1 MLSKVNIGPQLLL
14 IFNNGRFEQF
24 FESVNLT
31 KEEMKDEEI
40 SRKIAAYMFKLH
52 NIVTI
57 FPPDNIENIVPEVWS
72 NIDQWFQLAWDIIN
86 SDSSDS
92 SNNVNIERF
101 DLELL
106 KKEIKELKSILQMVD
121 SPIVF
126 AHNDCQYGNI
136 LRLTDGSNQLAIID
150 LEYSGWNHRGFD
162 IGNHLCEWTF
172 DYHSTEPH
180 VAHLDWYPNEQQQRT
195 ETLMDTKILQNFA
208 DMPIEL
214 FFKKNQL
221 MESTSMPQTN
231 DHNDSSLKF
240 FNNNDITNLKKV
252 KKSNSNN
259 PIGHVDDLEEQ
270 TAAAAAQTLQLLKLT
285 SNLQNDGDYHDH
297 DNVFNSDHQINYDN
311 HHINGK
317 NIILNSD
324 CYLNNHDSEGSNNGN
339 DAADGLSRK
348 NILEH
353 HPIFFNADIRGLTDK
368 ISQSQHDSTR
378 PPAEQQRYLNISL
391 GWNKP
396 VDTALLHSVAVR
408 TREVERELLPL
419 PTISAHTNSSLPNS
433 SNVFNP
439 SKNSQFF
446 IPTSTLSFSDSQ
458 AFLMPTTL
466 YNLKSHQCT
475 HSKDRPYKCLICELA
490 FARNH
495 DLKRH
500 QKIHDKIGCSQT
512 SQTKSKKSQHMS
524 NDIIRIK

>member
-1 MLSKVNIGPQLLL
+1 MSTSEMQKVEPSNNSNFFKSLNMTRYNDSKFPRTLVSVVAKNIDGWANIKNDNDIIIESIKGALTNNIYFITNISSNKKIILRVYGKGVDKLLNREKELNFLKMLSKVNIGPQLLL

-180 VAHLDWYPNEQQQRT
+180 VAHLDWYPNEQQQ
-195 ETLMDTKILQNFA
+195 L
-208 DMPIEL
+208 
-214 FFKKNQL
+214 
-221 MESTSMPQTN
+221 
-231 DHNDSSLKF
+231 
-240 FNNNDITNLKKV
+240 

-458 AFLMPTTL
+458 AFLMPTT
-466 YNLKSHQCT
+466 
-475 HSKDRPYKCLICELA
+475 
-490 FARNH
+490 
-495 DLKRH
+495 
-500 QKIHDKIGCSQT
+500 
-512 SQTKSKKSQHMS
+512 
-524 NDIIRIK
+524 

>member
-1 MLSKVNIGPQLLL
+1 MQKVEPSNNSNFFKSLNMTRYIDYLKNLLYKESYIPTLNITINIPTTDNDSKFPRTLVSVIAKNIDGWANIKNENDIIIESIKGALTNNIYFITNISSNKKIILRVYGKGVDKLLNREKELDFLKMLSKVNIGPQLLL

-52 NIVTI
+52 NVVTI

-72 NIDQWFQLAWDIIN
+72 KIDQWFQLAWDIIN
-86 SDSSDS
+86 SGSSDS

-162 IGNHLCEWTF
+162 IGNHLCEWAF

-180 VAHLDWYPNEQQQRT
+180 VAHLDWYPNEQQQR
-195 ETLMDTKILQNFA
+195 
-208 DMPIEL
+208 
-214 FFKKNQL
+214 
-221 MESTSMPQTN
+221 
-231 DHNDSSLKF
+231 
-240 FNNNDITNLKKV
+240 
-252 KKSNSNN
+252 
-259 PIGHVDDLEEQ
+259 
-270 TAAAAAQTLQLLKLT
+270 
-285 SNLQNDGDYHDH
+285 
-297 DNVFNSDHQINYDN
+297 
-311 HHINGK
+311 
-317 NIILNSD
+317 

-368 ISQSQHDSTR
+368 LSQSQHDSTR
-378 PPAEQQRYLNISL
+378 SPAEQQRYLNISL
-391 GWNKP
+391 DWNKP

-408 TREVERELLPL
+408 TREIERELLPL
-419 PTISAHTNSSLPNS
+419 PIISAHTNSSLPNS
-433 SNVFNP
+433 SN
-439 SKNSQFF
+439 
-446 IPTSTLSFSDSQ
+446 SF
-458 AFLMPTTL
+458 ARL

-475 HSKDRPYKCLICELA
+475 HSTDRPYRCLICELA